1 MKAVVVKN
9 NQFETIGFEVTA
21 NSKTLFSWGVAP
33 VMQLHFVKE
42 VSTDDWMTEIFELV
56 KLEAKLSEEKNFA
69 RKFFDLAFSENMIKD
84 GKSICFSESK
94 TRIVK
99 LEKSIENIIKNII

>member
-9 NQFETIGFEVTA
+9 NRFETIGFEVTA

-69 RKFFDLAFSENMIKD
+69 RKFFDLAFSENMMKS

-94 TRIVK
+94 NRITK

>member
-1 MKAVVVKN
+1 MKATVVKN

-56 KLEAKLSEEKNFA
+56 KLEAKLSEEKNFS
-69 RKFFDLAFSENMIKD
+69 RKFFDLAFSENMIKE
-84 GKSICFSESK
+84 GKSICFNESK

>member
-1 MKAVVVKN
+1 MKARIVKN

-21 NSKTLFSWGVAP
+21 NGKTLFSWGVAP
-33 VMQLHFVKE
+33 VMQLYFVKE
-42 VSTDDWMTEIFELV
+42 VNANDWMTEIFELV
-56 KLEAKLSEEKNFA
+56 RLEAKLSEEKNFS

-84 GKSICFSESK
+84 GKSICFGESK
-94 TRIVK
+94 NRITK